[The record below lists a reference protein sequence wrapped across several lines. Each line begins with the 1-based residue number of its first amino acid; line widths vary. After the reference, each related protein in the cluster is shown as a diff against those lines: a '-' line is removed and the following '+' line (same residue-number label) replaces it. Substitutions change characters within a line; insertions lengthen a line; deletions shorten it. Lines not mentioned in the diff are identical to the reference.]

1 MINLR
6 KGFTVPFPD
15 KLYEGYQVNEYSI
28 IANVNEDKTLD
39 VVEHFIREH
48 NEPLFFILELPARL
62 DTEKEVR
69 PGVVNG
75 LHKDIYYIDGCSVEE
90 ALTIMDRVGELL
102 INDGMSAFGF
112 GGHNSQDEIMI
123 EKYNVVTL
131 YSREVEKYK
140 GFFEKHDIGQV
151 QELIT
156 AWDTF
161 TPENPGQS
169 RMYTTDGK
177 VVYDIVEMFADWGIY
192 HAETREE

>member
-6 KGFTVPFPD
+6 KGFTVPFPE

-28 IANVNEDKTLD
+28 IANVNAYKTLD

-62 DTEKEVR
+62 DTETEVR

-102 INDGMSAFGF
+102 INDGMSEFGF
-112 GGHNSQDEIMI
+112 GGHNSQDEIMVN
-123 EKYNVVTL
+123 KYNVVTL
-131 YSREVEKYK
+131 YGREVEKYK
-140 GFFEKHDIGQV
+140 GFFEKHDIEQV

-161 TPENPGQS
+161 SPEHLGQS